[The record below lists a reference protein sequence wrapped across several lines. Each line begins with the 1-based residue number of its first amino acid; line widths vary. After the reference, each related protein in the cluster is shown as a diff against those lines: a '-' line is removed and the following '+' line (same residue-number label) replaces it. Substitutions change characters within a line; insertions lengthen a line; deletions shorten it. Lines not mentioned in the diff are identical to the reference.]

1 MATFNILSS
10 CICRDAF
17 GFQQECKHDI
27 ITFLQATSA
36 LTWFRFNKK
45 PLNPMTLNMLEES
58 GLSNFQK
65 KCIIKDYN
73 KEVLASYD
81 KETDYFVMDLTELAS
96 ANIAEYG
103 DAKIG
108 ENDFCSYTKWF
119 NTAYNNGLKKYLP
132 SQVVIHNSV
141 ELLKDESLLQQT
153 IDNIR
158 NWLLNVKG
166 YKEKQIILVR
176 NKKVNAY
183 TDNKVLVY
191 FDNQSKRNSINDTLD
206 RIYDCFCEKIPGCHV
221 INMPLGTYSDKF
233 HKWGVT
239 DLHFCREFYDYLYK
253 CFDLIASGK
262 ENEIQQEF
270 YHYSKIMMENREKFI
285 LNSIYANHKE
295 NLVSND
301 FDNIASG
308 YIIKKGTIFYKKNI
322 DLYIVAGRTNKAF
335 SITEYRND
343 YSKFQSNDR
352 VLFAASNDCKKGFT
366 GHGIEIGDTN
376 WKLQNQST
384 MVEIDNQSIIISH
397 NGSNSKAQM
406 QIISTLKDD
415 NRELSGE
422 VVTLSVWARV
432 LEKNDAGKGG
442 CISFINANDYNG
454 GKFCAK
460 EEFVNTEW
468 KRISVSY
475 WVPEGKEYKG
485 LTICLRALAGE
496 EENAKVEFR
505 NPIVQIGSFAF

>member
-103 DAKIG
+103 DAKKG

-239 DLHFCREFYDYLYK
+239 DLHFCTEFYDYLYK
-253 CFDLIASGK
+253 CFDPRL
-262 ENEIQQEF
+262 
-270 YHYSKIMMENREKFI
+270 
-285 LNSIYANHKE
+285 
-295 NLVSND
+295 
-301 FDNIASG
+301 
-308 YIIKKGTIFYKKNI
+308 KN
-322 DLYIVAGRTNKAF
+322 
-335 SITEYRND
+335 
-343 YSKFQSNDR
+343 
-352 VLFAASNDCKKGFT
+352 
-366 GHGIEIGDTN
+366 
-376 WKLQNQST
+376 
-384 MVEIDNQSIIISH
+384 
-397 NGSNSKAQM
+397 
-406 QIISTLKDD
+406 
-415 NRELSGE
+415 
-422 VVTLSVWARV
+422 
-432 LEKNDAGKGG
+432 
-442 CISFINANDYNG
+442 
-454 GKFCAK
+454 
-460 EEFVNTEW
+460 
-468 KRISVSY
+468 
-475 WVPEGKEYKG
+475 
-485 LTICLRALAGE
+485 
-496 EENAKVEFR
+496 
-505 NPIVQIGSFAF
+505 